1 MSIFP
6 WELIWKKSLVSQL
19 SSYNLTES
27 CQLGATEG
35 SMRRGSSLW
44 DCIWQEIYREDEK
57 ESVVHRWLI
66 RCGTDLQFPPGL
78 GDRNSDSSRR
88 PLYIPET
95 FFNYTCNIVYFAL
108 AFPTR
113 NIGSN
118 LAFVHAYINLFS
130 FLGTL
135 KMYPKNNNNKKQ
147 QKNKKGQKTKTK
159 PKNPGFDFQSSKWI
173 TIFDL

>member
-6 WELIWKKSLVSQL
+6 WELIWKKSLLSQL

-108 AFPTR
+108 SFPTR

-130 FLGTL
+130 L
-135 KMYPKNNNNKKQ
+135 KMYAKNNNNN
-147 QKNKKGQKTKTK
+147 KNKKTKKDKKPKQNQKT
-159 PKNPGFDFQSSKWI
+159 QALISKVASE
-173 TIFDL
+173 

>member
-1 MSIFP
+1 MAYVDFSMGID
-6 WELIWKKSLVSQL
+6 LKKSLVSQL

-95 FFNYTCNIVYFAL
+95 FFNYTCYIVYFAL
-108 AFPTR
+108 SFPTR

-118 LAFVHAYINLFS
+118 LAFVHAYIN
-130 FLGTL
+130 FLEHWRCMQKTT
-135 KMYPKNNNNKKQ
+135 KTNKKT
-147 QKNKKGQKTKTK
+147 KKDKKPKQNQKT
-159 PKNPGFDFQSSKWI
+159 QALISKVASE
-173 TIFDL
+173 

>member
-108 AFPTR
+108 SFPTR

-135 KMYPKNNNNKKQ
+135 KMYAKNNNNKKQ
-147 QKNKKGQKTKTK
+147 QKNKKPK